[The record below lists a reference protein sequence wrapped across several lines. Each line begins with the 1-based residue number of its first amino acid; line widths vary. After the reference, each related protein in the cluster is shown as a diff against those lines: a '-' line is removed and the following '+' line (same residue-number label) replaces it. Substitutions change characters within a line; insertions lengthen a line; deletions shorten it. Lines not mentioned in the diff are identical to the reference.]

1 MIGQIKGKVEVR
13 GREEGENGRGRG
25 HTRGRRRKVEQKHMV
40 WKNCKFERFSQAQK
54 DGNVVVYL
62 PNIGALHVI
71 IL

>member
-1 MIGQIKGKVEVR
+1 MTRLIKEGGAE
-13 GREEGENGRGRG
+13 GGGGEGENGRGRR
-25 HTRGRRRKVEQKHMV
+25 HTGGRRRKLEQKHMV

-62 PNIGALHVI
+62 PNIGALPVI